1 MDPTKL
7 VRAHEPDDFIE
18 RNTARLKFFI
28 KTKYVF
34 SRVPAFWVPI
44 MTLLYIFFDA
54 LWFHEGVPDVYL
66 WVAAALFADTN
77 IDKFVLRLLQ
87 LHVARAG
94 IAHRPPRDDDDPF
107 WMRILLR
114 LAVRRRGAM
123 KTLVI
128 LTEYAVALLL
138 LLHFL
143 GRIDANR
150 VFLGWSWNPIAWFAD
165 WQMADVT
172 LTPNLAL
179 VVGIVLVSGF
189 LTMLTNA
196 VFYLR
201 IRPVREA
208 AWGVLER
215 LIREAPLPA
224 KVFAETL
231 LPRFRGKRAD
241 DTNCCPYTEMAKTL
255 LNIHPIFLSDRD
267 RILPHYD
274 NLVEELKIL
283 IADESRTAS
292 DLWSYLER
300 RLSML
305 AGRPFREPDP
315 PAS

>member
-1 MDPTKL
+1 MDPVTP

-34 SRVPAFWVPI
+34 SRVPAFWLPI
-44 MTLLYIFFDA
+44 MTGIYIFVDA
-54 LWFHEGVPDVYL
+54 LWLHEGVPDVYL
-66 WVAAALFADTN
+66 WVCAALFADTN
-77 IDKFVLRLLQ
+77 IDKFALRLLQ
-87 LHVARAG
+87 LHVARMP
-94 IAHRPPRDDDDPF
+94 IAPRMPRDDDDPF
-107 WMRILLR
+107 WMRVLLR

-128 LTEYAVALLL
+128 ATEYSVSVLL

-143 GRIDANR
+143 GRVDANR
-150 VFLGWSWNPIAWFAD
+150 IFVGWSWNPLAWFAD
-165 WQMADVT
+165 WRIADVT
-172 LTPNLAL
+172 LTPNLAFA
-179 VVGIVLVSGF
+179 VGIVLVSGL

-208 AWGVLER
+208 AWSVLER

-231 LPRFRGKRAD
+231 LPRFRGRRAD

-255 LNIHPIFLSDRD
+255 VNIHPIFLSDRD

-274 NLVEELKIL
+274 DLVEELKIL
-283 IADESRTAS
+283 IADESKTAS

-300 RLSML
+300 RLSLL
-305 AGRPFREPDP
+305 AGRVPRDPDP